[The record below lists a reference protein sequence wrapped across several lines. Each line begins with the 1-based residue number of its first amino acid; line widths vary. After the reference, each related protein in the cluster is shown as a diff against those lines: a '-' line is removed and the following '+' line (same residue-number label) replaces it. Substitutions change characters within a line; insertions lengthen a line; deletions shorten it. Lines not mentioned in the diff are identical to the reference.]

1 MSELTAL
8 PNRGRLV
15 AMRRGQGK
23 LVRRFSLASV
33 VAALS
38 LTASASP
45 ATASVT
51 IGQLPTTT
59 PPAACSTQ
67 RDTTQPTPTSGNT
80 YVVPAT
86 GGIISW
92 TVTSWSTF
100 ASADAGQSF
109 AMKLF
114 RQVAGMTYRAVGHDG
129 PHDLTPSVLNTF
141 PASITATPGD
151 VLGLNSGTNP
161 ADDACNFTVPGSSD
175 ATLVREGDLADG
187 ESGDFGTST
196 PIGWRVNI
204 SAVITPTNQFS
215 LGSLARNKKKGTAI
229 LTFSVPNPGELTASG
244 NGVKAAGATSAKAVT
259 AGNAQ
264 LLIKAKGKKKRKL
277 NRKGKVKLNVAV
289 SYTPT
294 GGDPNTQLLKVKLK
308 KKL

>member
-1 MSELTAL
+1 MSIVS
-8 PNRGRLV
+8 RGRRRLKGFALV
-15 AMRRGQGK
+15 ASIA
-23 LVRRFSLASV
+23 SLLLATS
-33 VAALS
+33 
-38 LTASASP
+38 ASA

-59 PPAACSTQ
+59 PPPACSTQ
-67 RDTTQPTPTSGNT
+67 RDTTQPAPTSGNS

-109 AMKLF
+109 AMKFF
-114 RQVAGMTYRAVGHDG
+114 RQVAGMTYRAAGHDG

-141 PASITATPGD
+141 PASITAAPGD

-161 ADDACNFTVPGSSD
+161 ADDACNFTVPSSSD
-175 ATLVREGDLADG
+175 ATLVREGNLADG
-187 ESGDFGTST
+187 ESGDFGTTT
-196 PIGWRVNI
+196 PLGWRVNI

-215 LGSLARNKKKGTAI
+215 LGAITRNKRKGTAT
-229 LTFSVPNPGELTASG
+229 LAVNVPNPGELTGSG
-244 NGVKAAGATSAKAVT
+244 NGAKVTSAGRAVISKAVSP
-259 AGNAQ
+259 GNAQ
-264 LLIKAKGKKKRKL
+264 LLIKAKGRKKKKL
-277 NRKGKVKLNVAV
+277 NEKGKVKLNVAV

-294 GGDPNTQLLKVKLK
+294 GGDPSTQSVKVKLK